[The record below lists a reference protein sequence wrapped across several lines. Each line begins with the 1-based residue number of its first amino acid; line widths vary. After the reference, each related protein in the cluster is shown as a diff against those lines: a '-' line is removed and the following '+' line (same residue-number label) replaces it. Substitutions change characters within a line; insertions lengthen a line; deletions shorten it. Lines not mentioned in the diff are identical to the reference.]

1 MTSIN
6 GEGGYNVIPSSV
18 TILGTLRAFT
28 EATISYMTQRI
39 EEVPFLY
46 KFSRNLALW
55 DVNLFF
61 IIAKMRCLTS
71 LSVVHKV
78 WRKVRFSQLQL

>member
-6 GEGGYNVIPSSV
+6 GEGGINVIPSSV

-28 EATISYMTQRI
+28 KATMSHMTQRI

-55 DVNLFF
+55 DVNLLF
-61 IIAKMRCLTS
+61 IIAKMRCLTC

>member
-28 EATISYMTQRI
+28 EATMSHMSQRI

-55 DVNLFF
+55 DVHLFF
-61 IIAKMRCLTS
+61 IIEKVRCLTS
-71 LSVVHKV
+71 LSLVHKV
-78 WRKVRFSQLQL
+78 WRKVRFSKL